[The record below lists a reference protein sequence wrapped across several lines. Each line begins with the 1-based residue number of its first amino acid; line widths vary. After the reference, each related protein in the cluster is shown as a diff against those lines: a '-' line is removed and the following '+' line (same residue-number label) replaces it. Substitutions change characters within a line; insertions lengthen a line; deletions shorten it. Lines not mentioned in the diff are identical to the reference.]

1 MLGEPDPVCVRF
13 VDGEFLSSSSPE
25 SGSIFDVGSLT
36 SEEIYL
42 PRSRFRVGA
51 GLGVSGG
58 IS

>member
-1 MLGEPDPVCVRF
+1 MPDPVCGLF

-25 SGSIFDVGSLT
+25 SEYIFNVGSLT
-36 SEEIYL
+36 REESYL

>member
-1 MLGEPDPVCVRF
+1 MLGEPDPVYGRF

-25 SGSIFDVGSLT
+25 SECIFDVGSLT
-36 SEEIYL
+36 REEIYL

-51 GLGVSGG
+51 GLGISGG

>member
-1 MLGEPDPVCVRF
+1 MPDPVCGLF

-25 SGSIFDVGSLT
+25 SECIFDVGSLT
-36 SEEIYL
+36 REEIYL